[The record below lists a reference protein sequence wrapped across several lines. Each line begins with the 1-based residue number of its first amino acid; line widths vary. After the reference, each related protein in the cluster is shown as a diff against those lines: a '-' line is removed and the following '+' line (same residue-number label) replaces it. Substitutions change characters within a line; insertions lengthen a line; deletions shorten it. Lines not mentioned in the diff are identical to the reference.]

1 MAGDGFLLNISASP
15 AGKLVAR
22 GSQFLASDCIAT
34 MKIIRKLFL
43 FFCLVLLLSPAPAQE
58 IPLIKNHLPETMQ
71 AANQN
76 WSVTQA
82 PSRFIY
88 AANTAGL
95 ARYDGARWQL
105 LPLPNRQ
112 IVRAVAADDKGH
124 VFCGGFGEFGF
135 WKADAL
141 GGMHYTSLS
150 KGLRSERAGTE
161 EIWHI
166 LITGGKVYFQSF
178 SAMYC
183 YDYQSVRELSLPGN
197 VMFMQKAGER
207 VLLPVIGQGI
217 FQKTQTDAFER
228 LPGTEQLL
236 DHIVVGMAMLPDGQL
251 LIGTDRQGLFLL
263 KDGQLRPWNSQVQ
276 SAMAK
281 DRLNKMLSLSD
292 GSIAFGSV
300 GGGLYIADAGGH
312 VVYHVHKERGLQN
325 NTVLSLFQDQDGNLW
340 TGLDKGLD
348 LLALSAPLRF
358 SIDRSGNLGAVYT
371 ACEFQNTL
379 YLGTNQ
385 GLFYKAPNDF
395 WTPVAGIKGQVWELS
410 AINGQLICGHNDGT
424 FVVQNGAARKI
435 SKVTGGWMTLLCPWD
450 STRWIQGTYT
460 GLIVLKK
467 NAGDGQL
474 VFSHRIEGFG
484 EPIEYI
490 AFDEDGSLWAAHP
503 YKGLHRLKI
512 GHDLAAVTEVRKMSA
527 SAGVNSEFNLSLTR
541 LSENVILHAADGF
554 FSWNRTAQNWQTYAL
569 PGFRVGGGER
579 AVVSAGGDAFFVV
592 FSDRVVHV
600 DKGRQTVF
608 NLRLVDDRPNIIPID
623 KDVWLFCLEDG
634 YAKWD
639 ARKAVTASRMEARPR
654 ITEVQIP
661 GRKGP
666 GDSLGILS
674 GNTKEITLQASENH
688 LIIQFASFVFDRKP
702 TYRWRLIGLNEDWSD
717 WQENSSQ
724 DFGFL
729 PPGNYRFEVQSDH
742 SEAIAGVDF
751 RINPRWHQTW
761 HMRSLFV
768 LAAMAGGVVALIWY
782 RRRIMREHRRLLLER
797 ERELHQQRIQERN
810 NQLQEDILKKAKD
823 LANSTMHL
831 IKKNEVLL
839 DIRQRLTELPR
850 DARLGTQVQQLHR
863 LVERELSS
871 ENDWEVFEENFNSVH
886 EAFLRKMK
894 HSFPELTPGD
904 LRLAAYLKM
913 NLSTKEIAPLLGI
926 SIRGVENKRYRL
938 RQKMNLPNDENLVE
952 FLLEF

>member
-1 MAGDGFLLNISASP
+1 MQQIRRILPVVCFS
-15 AGKLVAR
+15 
-22 GSQFLASDCIAT
+22 LAAFWAT
-34 MKIIRKLFL
+34 
-43 FFCLVLLLSPAPAQE
+43 AQE

-82 PSRFIY
+82 ASRFIY

-95 ARYDGARWQL
+95 VKYDGARWQL
-105 LPLPNRQ
+105 LLLPNRQ
-112 IVRAVAADDKGH
+112 IVRAVAADDSGH

-150 KGLRSERAGTE
+150 KNIQSSRVGTE

-166 LITGGKVYFQSF
+166 LISGGKVYFQSF
-178 SAMYC
+178 SAMYR
-183 YDYQSVRELSLPGN
+183 YDYQTIEELPLPGN
-197 VMFMQKAGER
+197 VMFMQKAGDR

-217 FQKTQTDAFER
+217 FQKTINDSFEI

-236 DHIVVGMAMLPDGQL
+236 DHIVVGMATLPGGKL

-263 KDGQLRPWNSQVQ
+263 KDGQLRPWNSPVQ
-276 SAMAK
+276 IAMSKA
-281 DRLNKMLSLSD
+281 RLNKMLSLSD
-292 GSIAFGSV
+292 GNIAFGSV
-300 GGGLYIADAGGH
+300 GGGLFIADAGGS

-340 TGLDKGLD
+340 VGLDKGLD

-371 ACEFQNTL
+371 ACEFQNAL

-385 GLFYKAPNDF
+385 GLFFKPLSQNPSDF
-395 WTPVAGIKGQVWELS
+395 WTPVAGMKGQVWELTE
-410 AINGQLICGHNDGT
+410 INGQLLCGHNDGT
-424 FVVQNGAARKI
+424 FVIDNGSARKI
-435 SKVTGGWMTLLCPWD
+435 SEVTGGWMTLLCPWD

-460 GLIVLKK
+460 GMIVLKK
-467 NAGDGQL
+467 NPADGQL
-474 VFSHRIEGFG
+474 VFSHRMEGFG
-484 EPIEYI
+484 EPIEFMT
-490 AFDEDGSLWAAHP
+490 FDAEDNLWAAHP
-503 YKGLHRLKI
+503 YKGLHRLNI
-512 GHDLAAVTEVRKMSA
+512 DRDLAAVTEVRKMNESDGLA
-527 SAGVNSEFNLSLTR
+527 SEFNLSLNR
-541 LSENVILHAADGF
+541 LMGKVVLHSVEGF
-554 FSWNRTAQNWQTYAL
+554 FSWNNVLQRWKPYFL
-569 PGFRVGGGER
+569 PGFLIDGTEK
-579 AVVSAGGDAFFVV
+579 AVIPAGKNAFFVV

-600 DKGRQTVF
+600 GKGRQTVF
-608 NLRLVDDRPNIIPID
+608 NLRLVDDRPNILPM
-623 KDVWLFCLEDG
+623 KDQVWLFCLEDG

-639 ARKAVTASRMEARPR
+639 ARRAHTTARTEAQPR

-661 GRKGP
+661 GRRGTA
-666 GDSLGILS
+666 GSIGVLAAG
-674 GNTKEITLQASENH
+674 KEEIVLQSYENH
-688 LIIQFASFVFDRKP
+688 LVIQFASFVFDRKP
-702 TYRWRLIGLNEDWSD
+702 SYRWRLIGLNEEWSD

-724 DFGFL
+724 ELGFL
-729 PPGNYRFEVQSDH
+729 PPGSYRFEVQSDH
-742 SEAIAGVDF
+742 SEAVAGIDF

-761 HMRSLFV
+761 YMRALFV
-768 LAAMAGGVVALIWY
+768 LAAMAAGVAALIWY
-782 RRRIMREHRRLLLER
+782 RRRIVRQHRRLLLER

-839 DIRQRLTELPR
+839 EIRQRLADLPR
-850 DARLGTQVQQLHR
+850 DARSGSQVQQLHR

-894 HSFPELTPGD
+894 HTFPELTPGD

-938 RQKMNLPNDENLVE
+938 RQKMSLPNDENLVE

>member
-1 MAGDGFLLNISASP
+1 MQKIRRLFLL
-15 AGKLVAR
+15 
-22 GSQFLASDCIAT
+22 
-34 MKIIRKLFL
+34 
-43 FFCLVLLLSPAPAQE
+43 FCWSSLSLSAQE
-58 IPLIKNHLPETMQ
+58 IPLIKNHSPETMQ

-88 AANTAGL
+88 VANTAGL

-112 IVRAVAADDKGH
+112 IVRAVAADNKGH

-141 GGMHYTSLS
+141 GSMYYTSLS
-150 KGLRSERAGTE
+150 KGLQSGRAGTE

-183 YDYQSVRELSLPGN
+183 YDYQSVREVPLPGN
-197 VMFMQKAGER
+197 VMFMQNAGNR
-207 VLLPVIGQGI
+207 VLLPVIGQGV
-217 FQKTQTDAFER
+217 FQKNKADRFER
-228 LPGTEQLL
+228 LPGTEQLGES
-236 DHIVVGMAMLPDGQL
+236 IVVGMAQLPGGAL

-263 KDGQLRPWNSQVQ
+263 QDGRLRPWSSSVQ
-276 SAMAK
+276 QAMSK
-281 DRLNKMLSLSD
+281 VRLNKMLSLSD

-300 GGGLYIADAGGH
+300 GGGLYIADTEGN
-312 VVYHVHKERGLQN
+312 VVFYVHKERGLQN

-358 SIDRSGNLGAVYT
+358 SLDRSGNLGAVYT
-371 ACEFQNTL
+371 ACEYQNAI

-385 GLFYKAPNDF
+385 GLFYKRLLQTNTER
-395 WTPVAGIKGQVWELS
+395 WIPVAGIKGQVWELS
-410 AINGQLICGHNDGT
+410 VLNDQLICGHNDGT
-424 FVVQNGAARKI
+424 FVVDNGAARKI
-435 SKVTGGWMTLLCPWD
+435 SEVTGGWMTLRCPWD
-450 STRWIQGTYT
+450 STSWIQGTYT

-467 NAGDGQL
+467 NTPDGRL
-474 VFSHRIEGFG
+474 TFSHRVEGFG
-484 EPIEYI
+484 EPIEFI
-490 AFDEDGSLWAAHP
+490 AFGDDGRLWAAHP
-503 YKGLHRLKI
+503 YKGLHQLGI
-512 GHDLAAVTEVRKMSA
+512 SQDLTGVTEVRKMNEQT
-527 SAGVNSEFNLSLTR
+527 GLNSEFNLSLTR
-541 LSENVILHAADGF
+541 LSGDVVLHSADGF
-554 FSWNRTAQNWQTYAL
+554 FLWNDTLQRWQPYSL
-569 PGFRVGGGER
+569 PGFRKDGAEK
-579 AVVSAGGDAFFVV
+579 AIISAGEKAFFVV
-592 FSDRVVHV
+592 FPDRVVHV
-600 DKGRQTVF
+600 GKGRQTVF
-608 NLRLVDDRPNIIPID
+608 NLRLVDDRPNIIPLQE
-623 KDVWLFCLEDG
+623 DVWLFCMEDG
-634 YAKWD
+634 YARWD
-639 ARKAVTASRMEARPR
+639 ARPAFSAKRAAAQPR
-654 ITEVQIP
+654 ITEIQVP
-661 GRKGP
+661 GRKGAS
-666 GDSLGILS
+666 GSMGVLS
-674 GNTKEITLQASENH
+674 GGESEILLRSYENH
-688 LIIQFASFVFDRKP
+688 LMIQFASFVFDRKP
-702 TYRWRLIGLNEDWSD
+702 TYRWRLIGLNGDWSD

-729 PPGNYRFEVQSDH
+729 PPGKYRFEVQSDH
-742 SEAIAGVDF
+742 SEAVAGVDF
-751 RINPRWHQTW
+751 RIQPRWHQTW
-761 HMRSLFV
+761 YVRLLFV
-768 LAAMAGGVVALIWY
+768 VAAMAAGVAALIWY
-782 RRRIMREHRRLLLER
+782 RRRMMRQHRRLLLER

-810 NQLQEDILKKAKD
+810 TQLQEDILKKAKD

-839 DIRQRLTELPR
+839 EIRQRLAEMPR
-850 DARLGTQVQQLHR
+850 DARSGSQVQQLHR

-894 HSFPELTPGD
+894 HAFPELTPGD

-926 SIRGVENKRYRL
+926 SVRGVENKRYRL

-952 FLLEF
+952 FLLDF